1 MKLSLFSLQDSTA
14 SQFGA
19 PFVAVND
26 NSAVRSCCVEA
37 ANPASGPLHT
47 HPGDFRVFRLGVFD
61 SESGVFELEPIPVF
75 LANVTRPTQE

>member
-47 HPGDFRVFRLGVFD
+47 HPGDFRVFRWVYLTASLVSSSSSLSPF
-61 SESGVFELEPIPVF
+61 SL
-75 LANVTRPTQE
+75 LT